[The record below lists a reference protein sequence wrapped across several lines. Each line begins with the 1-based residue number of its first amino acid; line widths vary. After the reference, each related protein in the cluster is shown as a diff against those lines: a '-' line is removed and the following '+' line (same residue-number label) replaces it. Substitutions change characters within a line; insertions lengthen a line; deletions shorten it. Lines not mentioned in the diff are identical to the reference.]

1 MQLICAFVLACAKN
15 QIFIM
20 LRLKFHRKN
29 ENKTLFYSENIFF
42 SIIKMV
48 TKDNKDDRKRAE
60 KALEAAG
67 FKVAK
72 VTTVFK

>member
-1 MQLICAFVLACAKN
+1 
-15 QIFIM
+15 
-20 LRLKFHRKN
+20 
-29 ENKTLFYSENIFF
+29 
-42 SIIKMV
+42 MV

-72 VTTVFK
+72 VVMSPSSYSDSDIIV

>member
-1 MQLICAFVLACAKN
+1 
-15 QIFIM
+15 
-20 LRLKFHRKN
+20 
-29 ENKTLFYSENIFF
+29 
-42 SIIKMV
+42 MV

-72 VTTVFK
+72 VTLCFP

>member
-1 MQLICAFVLACAKN
+1 
-15 QIFIM
+15 
-20 LRLKFHRKN
+20 
-29 ENKTLFYSENIFF
+29 
-42 SIIKMV
+42 MV

-72 VTTVFK
+72 VTTEFNVTKTSSVFGANGGYFSNQYTLLSKCQ

>member
-1 MQLICAFVLACAKN
+1 
-15 QIFIM
+15 
-20 LRLKFHRKN
+20 
-29 ENKTLFYSENIFF
+29 
-42 SIIKMV
+42 MV

-72 VTTVFK
+72 VVMCPCPTHLGARFLIRFGFITCKITV

>member
-1 MQLICAFVLACAKN
+1 
-15 QIFIM
+15 
-20 LRLKFHRKN
+20 
-29 ENKTLFYSENIFF
+29 
-42 SIIKMV
+42 MV

-72 VTTVFK
+72 VMTENCVSCLKQMNSFFEHLSCLLVRVGDNQFFRAAVAT

>member
-1 MQLICAFVLACAKN
+1 
-15 QIFIM
+15 
-20 LRLKFHRKN
+20 
-29 ENKTLFYSENIFF
+29 
-42 SIIKMV
+42 MV

-72 VTTVFK
+72 VVMSPCPTLRSKVLIQIHYLQIIV

>member
-1 MQLICAFVLACAKN
+1 
-15 QIFIM
+15 
-20 LRLKFHRKN
+20 
-29 ENKTLFYSENIFF
+29 
-42 SIIKMV
+42 MV

-72 VTTVFK
+72 VVMSPCPTLRSKVLIQIHYLQNYCVTLSKYHNMGLVTRKSVFGVSDIY